1 MMLHNDK
8 ETFIDLVK
16 STADNSGIAPAMIE
30 KDYYVTL
37 ILNTLNQQVPGLL
50 FKGGT
55 SLAKCYDVIERF
67 SEDVDLTLDKEHY
80 TQGQKRDA
88 NKAVIEVC
96 DKLGLNIANREE
108 VEMHSHGNF
117 NQYSIEYPIAFPSND
132 ITPYVKVE
140 MVFLQRAYPDEKQK
154 ANSYIGSYL
163 ESTGNQAVAKQ
174 YDLTQF
180 DISTQTLERTFV
192 DKVFA
197 VCDYYCHDMTHR
209 NSRHIYD
216 LSCLLTRV
224 DLNSDKM
231 VSLIDDV
238 REDRKHNKLC
248 ISAQDGVD
256 VPSLLKEIIDTDF
269 YKKDYE
275 ESTSKLLMKPVP
287 YEESIKSLQ
296 TIIDSRLFEREYYNK
311 LDSSN
316 DRSYGDDG
324 YER

>member
-8 ETFIDLVK
+8 EKFTEAVVSTGLQEGIPNALV
-16 STADNSGIAPAMIE
+16 E
-30 KDYYVTL
+30 KDYYVTT
-37 ILNTLNQQVPGLL
+37 ILKSLNDEIPGLL

-55 SLAKCYDVIERF
+55 SLAKCYDVIDRF
-67 SEDVDLTLDKEHY
+67 SEDVDLTLDKEHF

-88 NKAVIEVC
+88 NKAVIKVC
-96 DKLGLNIANREE
+96 DKLGFKITNREE
-108 VEMHSHGNF
+108 VEKHSHGNY
-117 NQYSIEYPIAFPSND
+117 NQYNIEYPIAFPSD
-132 ITPYVKVE
+132 MVTPYVKVE
-140 MVFLQRAYPDEKQK
+140 MVFLQKAYPDERQK
-154 ANSYIGSYL
+154 ADSYIGSWL
-163 ESTGNQAVAKQ
+163 MNTGRQDDAKQ
-174 YDLTQF
+174 FDLMPF
-180 DISTQTLERTFV
+180 NICTQTLERTFV

-231 VSLIDDV
+231 VSLINEV

-296 TIIDSRLFEREYYNK
+296 TIIDSRLFEREYYNEQ
-311 LDSSN
+311 DPSN
-316 DRSYGDDG
+316 NRSYGYDE